1 MFNQFVIALLLLVT
15 ASANAANPAYPL
27 KLKTGARYLVD
38 QNNTPFFIQGDA
50 PWELMQ
56 NLNGSDTQQYITN
69 RANKGYNTILCEAI
83 EHQFSTHPPTNAYG
97 QPPFLTKVDATHW
110 NFASTNELYWTNVD
124 AVIRLA
130 GGNGIQ
136 VMFFPAYLGFGGG
149 NEGWYADMQANTLAT
164 LTNYGK
170 FIANRYMNYTNLIYV
185 MGGDYVAADMTIPD
199 AVAYG
204 ILSIDSN
211 HLMTAHSSRN
221 ISAVGGYN
229 RPWLN
234 FNSTYGGYFTYTN
247 ASNCYTNSSTPS
259 FLIEEYYENESI
271 NNLPSTPTCT
281 GQQLRNQEWWAVTSG
296 NMGFIMGNNPLWF
309 LNDGSVGWQV
319 QMDSIG
325 SRTST
330 NIYQMLRTRP
340 WWNFVPDTNNTI
352 LTAGFGTRGDTNW
365 VSCCRDTNAETVI
378 CYIPQGPVHTL
389 TIDMTKLN
397 RWYSHAW
404 WYNPSNMVPTYVG
417 VYTNAGTRQFTQPDA
432 NDWVLVLDST
442 TPGFTAPG
450 DLTLIPT
457 NRMIPWHTNITVG
470 VVGGIPN
477 FRTNLIDVT
486 QAPYNADNTG
496 VSDTKSAIQS
506 AIAASASNDVIYL
519 PAGKYLLSSGGLTIK
534 NDHNGIT
541 MRGVMSNGTN
551 ASLMINLSSQPCVSV
566 GVDPIQTIQASIFQ
580 FLPSSMKGSTSVIL
594 ATNKDQFNQS
604 PPAAPWGATIYQAN
618 SGNGW
623 GDDYMPMVN
632 IQGFNGIS
640 KQKLWVSAVGGGA
653 TPTLTISHPLTW
665 DFTNANTYVLVD
677 YVGGSSLGPVQRIGI
692 ENLGFFGTN
701 NAGSSGTA
709 TYQVKMEGGKDCW
722 FTGNEIYWD
731 HNYGL
736 FWQYMVGG
744 EVSSNVIHKQD
755 VALNNS
761 NHSGLLVANDTGLLI
776 QNNIIYE
783 VFPGI
788 EFNDGFSGNAIFAN
802 FLTNCT
808 TEILCHNAVIGMNLW
823 EQNKA
828 KSYEED
834 GYFGTH
840 ALNTLFRNRLFGTTA
855 IKRHGA
861 FDNFVGNVMVNTN
874 TSYIWTTET
883 SGYTFNPSP
892 AVELGFPNIGNN
904 TYVGT
909 TPPLSFDFPGT
920 TYSDFAGLTRTNGS
934 VTFTNTQIA
943 TNYFVGPSPFT
954 NYPASYDSNGTH
966 VVDYVMAFQDA
977 SDTNRYW
984 KWADFTA
991 PYDGKTLEITN
1002 NPGQPLV
1009 YAINGTPT
1017 NFVTQFNFTI
1027 SNGWTMYSI
1036 NQNGYQQLQATNKY
1050 THIFAQNLVYTN
1062 TVGALIQD
1070 QLIANTYLQPSLLYS
1085 NGAPTWWQV
1094 SGTNAPF
1101 PAIGP
1106 DLAVPSG
1113 IIPAEGRFFAA
1124 PVSDPNITV
1133 QPQNSSVTAPATATF
1148 TVTATGTAPV
1158 TYQWSK
1164 NGTPI
1169 GGATLSTYTT
1179 PATSYPANNGD
1190 TYYVVVTSGVG
1201 SLQSSTATL
1210 TVNSDITINTQPQP
1224 QSVSVGATATFTVSA
1239 TSASSLTLSY
1249 AWTFNGVSVGG
1260 NSSSYARSNCQLA
1273 DSGLQAQV
1281 TITDSA
1287 GSIVS
1292 SAATLTVTGI
1302 SPPVNLGVSLGSGTH
1317 RFGNGTQN
1325 IGTK

>member
-1 MFNQFVIALLLLVT
+1 MFNRLSIALLFLIA
-15 ASANAANPAYPL
+15 ASASANPAYPL
-27 KLKTGARYLVD
+27 KLKAGARYLVD

-83 EHQFSTHPPTNAYG
+83 EHQFSTHPPTNAYN

-130 GGNGIQ
+130 GVNGIQ

-309 LNDGSVGWQV
+309 LNDGSVGWQT

-340 WWNFVPDTNNTI
+340 WWNLVPDTNNTI

-365 VSCCRDTNAETVI
+365 VSCCRDTNSESVI

-389 TIDMTKLN
+389 TIDMTKLAH
-397 RWYSHAW
+397 SQSKAW
-404 WYNPSNMVPTYVG
+404 WYNPSNNVPTQIGIIDNLSTHNFV
-417 VYTNAGTRQFTQPDA
+417 QPDA
-432 NDWVLVLDST
+432 NDWVLVVDSIF
-442 TPGFTAPG
+442 PGFTAPG
-450 DLTLIPT
+450 DLSIIPT
-457 NRMIPWHTNITVG
+457 EAQIPWIVGDTVGIRGGIPVVITVFTNVYASNALALTSIAAACPSNQVVVLAETSASNPYVCSNGFTVNKNGVVIRGMGSNTTVVGHMSIGHSSSLVGTFGIASGSSKGSTEFVVSWHTNQFGESITTGDMLKVSAW
-470 VVGGIPN
+470 
-477 FRTNLIDVT
+477 FSDT
-486 QAPYNADNTG
+486 NADFPVLSVAGYKNMI
-496 VSDTKSAIQS
+496 SQP
-506 AIAASASNDVIYL
+506 VIVTNV
-519 PAGKYLLSSGGLTIK
+519 SGGGNTI
-534 NDHNGIT
+534 D
-541 MRGVMSNGTN
+541 
-551 ASLMINLSSQPCVSV
+551 
-566 GVDPIQTIQASIFQ
+566 FY
-580 FLPSSMKGSTSVIL
+580 
-594 ATNKDQFNQS
+594 
-604 PPAAPWGATIYQAN
+604 PPL
-618 SGNGW
+618 
-623 GDDYMPMVN
+623 V
-632 IQGFNGIS
+632 F
-640 KQKLWVSAVGGGA
+640 
-653 TPTLTISHPLTW
+653 
-665 DFTNANTYVLVD
+665 DFTNTPQAFGLNESSI
-677 YVGGSSLGPVQRIGI
+677 SSLRPVTKIGL
-692 ENLGFFGTN
+692 ENFTLVSTN
-701 NAGSSGTA
+701 NGFDDNQVFEMNYSMVRDSWLTNVNILFPHNYCLNIEECDFIQVDGCAFRYSLGSGT
-709 TYQVKMEGGKDCW
+709 
-722 FTGNEIYWD
+722 
-731 HNYGL
+731 
-736 FWQYMVGG
+736 
-744 EVSSNVIHKQD
+744 S
-755 VALNNS
+755 
-761 NHSGLLVANDTGLLI
+761 HSGLLLSMDSGVLI
-776 QNNIIYE
+776 QNNIIADITQL
-783 VFPGI
+783 GLM
-788 EFNDGFSGNAIFAN
+788 FNDGFSGNAIFGN
-802 FLTNCT
+802 FFTNNT
-808 TEILCHNAVIGMNLW
+808 VNGDVLMHNTHPVMNLW
-823 EQNKA
+823 EQNIWPVK
-828 KSYEED
+828 YVMD
-834 GYFGTH
+834 GYFGSASHQTI
-840 ALNTLFRNRLFGTTA
+840 FRNYHPGSIA
-855 IKRHGA
+855 YKR
-861 FDNFVGNVMVNTN
+861 NITYMNTVGNVIGAFTN
-874 TSYIWTTET
+874 STIKFYLQTTNGFSSYPI
-883 SGYTFNPSP
+883 FD
-892 AVELGFPNIGNN
+892 VGFPNIGNN
-904 TYVGT
+904 TFLDVS
-909 TPPLSFDFPGT
+909 PPVFFNFPGT
-920 TYSDFAGLTRTNGS
+920 WMPNYDASPLTNGIF
-934 VTFTNTQIA
+934 TFTNT
-943 TNYFVGPSPFT
+943 VGPTNTIWITDGTGSLTNVPAPNSS
-954 NYPASYDSNGTH
+954 NYPLK
-966 VVDYVMAFQDA
+966 FQDA
-977 SDTNRYW
+977 NNTNLYW
-984 KWADFTA
+984 PQDGIPVLSVSAGTA
-991 PYDGKTLEITN
+991 TNLVLNRTIT
-1002 NPGQPLV
+1002 
-1009 YAINGTPT
+1009 
-1017 NFVTQFNFTI
+1017 F
-1027 SNGWTMYSI
+1027 SNGWRLFIAGQIAYQHFET
-1036 NQNGYQQLQATNKY
+1036 NEYQQEIL
-1050 THIFAQNLVYTN
+1050 HGNLVYTN
-1062 TVGALIQD
+1062 TSTGTLAWD
-1070 QLIANTYLQPSLLYS
+1070 PLIANRTIPTSILY
-1085 NGAPTWWQV
+1085 
-1094 SGTNAPF
+1094 
-1101 PAIGP
+1101 
-1106 DLAVPSG
+1106 PSG
-1113 IIPAEGRFFAA
+1113 PPGWWTTNRWPAVDISNVVSVAPIPAELRYANA

-1133 QPQNSSVTAPATATF
+1133 QPQNSTVTAPATATF

-1292 SAATLTVTGI
+1292 SAATLTVNGI